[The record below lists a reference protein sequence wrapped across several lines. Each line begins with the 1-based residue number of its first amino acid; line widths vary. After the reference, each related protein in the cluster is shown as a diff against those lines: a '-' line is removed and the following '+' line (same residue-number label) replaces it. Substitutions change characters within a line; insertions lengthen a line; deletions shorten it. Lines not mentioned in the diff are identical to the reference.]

1 MTEKQYKQLY
11 GIFVGVFILNVAVSI
26 WNIRENHKL
35 RKLQAELTRKQL
47 SESDKKTEKEIS

>member
-11 GIFVGVFILNVAVSI
+11 GIFVGVFVLNVAVSL

-35 RKLQAELTRKQL
+35 RQLQAELTRKQL
-47 SESDKKTEKEIS
+47 SESDKTEENDIV

>member
-11 GIFVGVFILNVAVSI
+11 AIFVGVFVLNVAVSL

-35 RKLQAELTRKQL
+35 RQLQAELTRKQL
-47 SESDKKTEKEIS
+47 SEVDKKDENEVA

>member
-11 GIFVGVFILNVAVSI
+11 GIFVGVFVLNVAVSL

-35 RKLQAELTRKQL
+35 RQLQAELTRKQL
-47 SESDKKTEKEIS
+47 SETNKKEENDIV

>member
-11 GIFVGVFILNVAVSI
+11 GIFVGVFVLNVAVSL

-35 RKLQAELTRKQL
+35 RQLQAELTRKQL
-47 SESDKKTEKEIS
+47 SQSDKTEEKDIV